1 VPRLFYKG
9 FYLGTMS
16 VSLALGSFCA
26 AITTANHPDL
36 ICNPN
41 SSLIS
46 SMELRVSDGKHCA
59 FSYAQNSRC
68 LFTFLNR
75 NLKCHHNLYMWHL
88 AYIVHRE
95 CSIPSTTAVP
105 IALSL
110 SVLDCIASLHGCRG
124 ECHEAKPYPIF
135 FFSCYLYSAI
145 SSDNSIILLLLW
157 ISSPF
162 CQPSLPAVLAY
173 QPALDKVVSCLEPG
187 LSIILRKHD
196 RVCLIFRPQ

>member
-1 VPRLFYKG
+1 
-9 FYLGTMS
+9 
-16 VSLALGSFCA
+16 
-26 AITTANHPDL
+26 
-36 ICNPN
+36 
-41 SSLIS
+41 
-46 SMELRVSDGKHCA
+46 
-59 FSYAQNSRC
+59 
-68 LFTFLNR
+68 
-75 NLKCHHNLYMWHL
+75 MWHL

-196 RVCLIFRPQ
+196 RNFCHRPTACVFLIPQLEPEQRPLPFSCSELRRLLRLVRGS